1 MIVQIPVNGA
11 IKRIMILIVIIAI
24 IIIIKRTIIQKT
36 SWILYFDGKHFK
48 TN

>member
-36 SWILYFDGKHFK
+36 IEYILNSIF
-48 TN
+48 